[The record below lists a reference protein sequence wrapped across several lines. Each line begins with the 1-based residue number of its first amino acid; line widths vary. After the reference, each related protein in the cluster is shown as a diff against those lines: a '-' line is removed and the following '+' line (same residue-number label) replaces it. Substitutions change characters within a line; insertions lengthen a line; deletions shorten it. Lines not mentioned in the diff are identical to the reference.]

1 MLQRT
6 AVAVS
11 IHCRC
16 TPGTSGAVGGGSR
29 IRAHFSLGAPLGHRC
44 LLILHTGI
52 HPERSAQQ
60 SAHTDT
66 KWWSWDSSQD
76 SNPAA
81 CTNPSGPGWVLLPGA
96 MKGKA
101 HTHCPRLRMRTTWGA
116 CWQAPPLC
124 RTGAAQQSE
133 SLHPNNRKA
142 AGRAVEGAKEPGH
155 STFPAICPELP
166 VAKSRGGLQ
175 RGTRWWVSMVIWGT
189 PVTPRH
195 SLTEPLFLSLPNGS
209 SPWAEPKQ
217 DLLGTSAPSRQI
229 LQHPGAS
236 WNLHLCSSLLLSL
249 HSPVTLSTSH

>member
-6 AVAVS
+6 AMAVS

-16 TPGTSGAVGGGSR
+16 TPGTSGAVGGGSL

-66 KWWSWDSSQD
+66 KWWSWDSSRD

-101 HTHCPRLRMRTTWGA
+101 HTHCPGLRMRTTWGA
-116 CWQAPPLC
+116 CWQPPRPPPHPPAHCAGQGQPSRASHYTPITGRQQEEQWKELKSQVTAPP
-124 RTGAAQQSE
+124 
-133 SLHPNNRKA
+133 
-142 AGRAVEGAKEPGH
+142 
-155 STFPAICPELP
+155 
-166 VAKSRGGLQ
+166 
-175 RGTRWWVSMVIWGT
+175 
-189 PVTPRH
+189 
-195 SLTEPLFLSLPNGS
+195 
-209 SPWAEPKQ
+209 
-217 DLLGTSAPSRQI
+217 
-229 LQHPGAS
+229 
-236 WNLHLCSSLLLSL
+236 
-249 HSPVTLSTSH
+249 SHMP

>member
-6 AVAVS
+6 AMAVS

-16 TPGTSGAVGGGSR
+16 TPGTSGAVGGGSL

-66 KWWSWDSSQD
+66 KWWSWDSSRD

-101 HTHCPRLRMRTTWGA
+101 HTHCPGLRMRTTWGA
-116 CWQAPPLC
+116 CWQLELAPVLV
-124 RTGAAQQSE
+124 TA
-133 SLHPNNRKA
+133 
-142 AGRAVEGAKEPGH
+142 
-155 STFPAICPELP
+155 
-166 VAKSRGGLQ
+166 
-175 RGTRWWVSMVIWGT
+175 
-189 PVTPRH
+189 PVTAFPRH
-195 SLTEPLFLSLPNGS
+195 LVHLSLILS
-209 SPWAEPKQ
+209 SAGA
-217 DLLGTSAPSRQI
+217 LLGLKAHLLP
-229 LQHPGAS
+229 LQY
-236 WNLHLCSSLLLSL
+236 
-249 HSPVTLSTSH
+249 